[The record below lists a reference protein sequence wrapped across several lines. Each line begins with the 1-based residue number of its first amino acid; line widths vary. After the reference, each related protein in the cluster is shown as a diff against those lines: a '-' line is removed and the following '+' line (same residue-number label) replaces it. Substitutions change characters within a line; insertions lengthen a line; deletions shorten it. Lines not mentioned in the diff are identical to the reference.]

1 MKKVVSFLLT
11 FALLL
16 SCTGC
21 SQSGVSQEEYDA
33 LKGQYEA
40 LQGELDAMKSGIE
53 KSSAAETEE
62 TAAPETEE
70 TVEKE
75 EEESTA
81 PETEETEEISEE
93 SDSALKIIKDDTKTE
108 ATDAEAIH
116 GGTNQNDAVML
127 PMNTKLYGKTSGE
140 SGLWY
145 AFTTGSEQNAVYY
158 ITTINKTPGTND
170 LCLNVFDDYGNWLN
184 NGRTLNAKS
193 SGDANTL
200 SLEQLDANTTYY
212 IKVWADR
219 GDTISYMLRIR
230 NPEGQYDG
238 YSTTDSL
245 TESRGTDAME
255 EEEIAMA
262 TNLDDASVIP
272 TDVKLSGTVRDEKYV
287 WFAFMTNAVENA
299 TYGITTVNMTTGTN
313 DLCLNIYDDY
323 GKWLNNGRTLN
334 AGSGGTASTLSLELS
349 PNTTYYVRIWADRG
363 DTIDYTLSIHAP
375 EEPEVDM
382 ATIEKDAL
390 VFETPFELNSTQVMF
405 VANKAVF
412 IDEAAAKTAL
422 EPVAEV
428 ILAHPDHPILLA
440 GTTATDGTQESCV
453 NLSNKR
459 AEAVKNL
466 LVSAFGVPKS
476 QIQTIGLGYEADP
489 FERGK
494 DRVPEGDVNGRFV
507 ESEGAKNR
515 RVIVLDVN
523 DPIAQELLNE

>member
-21 SQSGVSQEEYDA
+21 SKSGVSQEEYDA

-40 LQGELDAMKSGIE
+40 LQDELEAVKSGIE
-53 KSSAAETEE
+53 KSSAAEKEE

-70 TVEKE
+70 TAEKE
-75 EEESTA
+75 EEESTVS
-81 PETEETEEISEE
+81 ETEETEKSN
-93 SDSALKIIKDDTKTE
+93 SSLKIVKDDTKTE
-108 ATDAEAIH
+108 ATNTESIH

-127 PMNTKLYGKTSGE
+127 PMNTKLYGKTSGN

-158 ITTINKTPGTND
+158 ITTINKTPGTSR
-170 LCLNVFDDYGNWLN
+170 LCLNVYDDYGNWLN
-184 NGRTLNAKS
+184 EGRTLNAES
-193 SGDANTL
+193 NGEARTL
-200 SLEQLDANTTYY
+200 SLKQLDANTTYY

-219 GDTISYMLRIR
+219 GETISYMLRIR

-245 TESRGTDAME
+245 AESRGTNAIE

-272 TDVKLSGTVRDEKYV
+272 TDVKLSGTVHDGKYV
-287 WFAFMTNAVENA
+287 WFAFMTNAAENA
-299 TYGITTVNMTTGTN
+299 TYSITTVNMTSGTSR
-313 DLCLNIYDDY
+313 LCLNAYDDY
-323 GKWLNNGRTLN
+323 GNWLNEGRTLN
-334 AGSGGTASTLSLELS
+334 AESDGTASTLSLKLS
-349 PNTTYYVRIWADRG
+349 PNTIYYIRLWADRG
-363 DTIDYTLSIHAP
+363 ETIDYTLSIHAP
-375 EEPEVDM
+375 EEPKVDM
-382 ATIEKDAL
+382 ATIEKDSL
-390 VFETPFELNSTQVMF
+390 VFETPFELNSTQIMF
-405 VANKAVF
+405 VADKAVF
-412 IDEAAAKTAL
+412 IDEAAAKAAL
-422 EPVAEV
+422 KPVAEV

-440 GTTATDGTQESCV
+440 GTTATDGTQESRV
-453 NLSNKR
+453 DLSNKR
-459 AEAVKNL
+459 AAAVKNL
-466 LVSAFGVPKS
+466 LVKAFGVPES
-476 QIQTIGLGYEADP
+476 QIQTIGLGYAADP

-523 DPIAQELLNE
+523 DPIAQELLNK